1 MYSKNGNIKNEKHT
15 CSLSVVY
22 NLIYIL
28 FQLTSTSVLYTYS
41 ELSKQC
47 SEITFTSHGQSKYT
61 MLHSCIHPRLSLT
74 FLIRVISPET
84 AMPNQVNLGMSLL
97 HNSRVQRQ
105 LTHVIPYI
113 SFNGQNLFILSKN
126 WFKLLLLMLL

>member
-1 MYSKNGNIKNEKHT
+1 MYPKNGNIKNEKHT

-47 SEITFTSHGQSKYT
+47 SEITFTSHRQSKYT

-84 AMPNQVNLGMSLL
+84 AMPNQVNLGMGLI
-97 HNSRVQRQ
+97 HNSSVQR
-105 LTHVIPYI
+105 
-113 SFNGQNLFILSKN
+113 
-126 WFKLLLLMLL
+126 